1 MQKSALLHALQQ
13 EILRHDFSTFAE
25 PITQGR
31 AVTVPG
37 CPSCQKKFYTMYQYR
52 RHLTDDVLPMLIERL
67 SGAKT
72 E

>member
-1 MQKSALLHALQQ
+1 VQKSVLLKMLQK
-13 EILRHDFSTFAE
+13 EILRHDFSTFVE

-37 CPSCQKKFYTMYQYR
+37 CPNRQKKFYTMYQYR
-52 RHLTDDVLPMLIERL
+52 RHLTDDVLPVLIEKL
-67 SGAKT
+67 SEKKA